1 MAFGLSPYNI
11 KRTSLQRPVKGQN
24 ESFLYFSICSCSNIV
39 NYAHPPLLVGRSVVM
54 ARLCSFVRNN
64 GCKFEQDN
72 PMVVGLKLSSS
83 ARLYPVMAV
92 ELHL

>member
-1 MAFGLSPYNI
+1 MEGRQIREISPLRAHVLRETCTRYGSLLFTA
-11 KRTSLQRPVKGQN
+11 RTHP
-24 ESFLYFSICSCSNIV
+24 
-39 NYAHPPLLVGRSVVM
+39 PPLLVGRSVVM
-54 ARLCSFVRNN
+54 ARLCSFVHNN
-64 GCKFEQDN
+64 GCKFEQDK